1 MSRTAGKLRRAVV
14 LGGRAVF
21 PAMVGLALTTPGAAW
36 TASAASEGTLGGP
49 DHAEP
54 RAVIASPV
62 DGSQFR
68 VGVPVT
74 LSAEPGPGDA
84 QGGDE
89 LRWTVIRHTG
99 TASEAV
105 SEAVGAH
112 ATFTPSD
119 RLGADTTYEVV
130 LRQGLDR
137 GRAGRQ
143 AVTIVPDTV
152 RVTVSSDPG
161 ASR

>member
-36 TASAASEGTLGGP
+36 TASAASGGTLGGP

-105 SEAVGAH
+105 SEAGEAGLSLMGL
-112 ATFTPSD
+112 PSTHRVRMARAP
-119 RLGADTTYEVV
+119 RLGAF
-130 LRQGLDR
+130 RF
-137 GRAGRQ
+137 
-143 AVTIVPDTV
+143 
-152 RVTVSSDPG
+152 
-161 ASR
+161 